1 MSNSKI
7 KNLISSILSE
17 ANWDGR
23 ISSYD
28 EDHMK
33 TINQSPS
40 NRFAH
45 LQSIYMPNKKVGD
58 KYKIEF
64 TPVMTE
70 LSVDFDDKKLIC
82 KADAKD
88 AVVTQLDTGV
98 YYSVE
103 DAGIERITQ
112 PLGEFLN
119 LKELDD
125 IRNESAKTNS
135 PLPLK
140 GNYDTETLAE
150 MLNKYL
156 NNLDNI
162 EHEDERV
169 TYKAYV
175 ELIPVTIEIDD
186 KGNKVIK
193 RATEILSFAGE
204 PEKEV
209 NKQIIYMRMPE
220 NYDKNLLDNLFV
232 DNRRKRYGGYISSIY
247 PPYRTY
253 FTIQPRG
260 IREKDKDSKIY
271 TIGLYSHDNILLDVL
286 NVQIGDITEETGFS
300 HSIDREKINSD
311 KALLGS
317 NINSLIERLQYIE
330 DNFEK
335 DYFGLEYSLSTNVG
349 SKGRNFNTFNK
360 REALYLDADYRT
372 KIKSDLSDTLV
383 EFIPSDFITSTE
395 FKGNDRRGVLDKIL
409 RSLCSEYGFKISI
422 NADNQNLFKTGLYK
436 ATIFLGDER
445 VYKQEFWLSQKSA
458 QYAPDG
464 IYRRFDK
471 NIKFKVNNEQRLI
484 NKTEVNQSYSVD
496 LVIDTNFDNDS
507 GIKDQLTSLFEFLKN
522 PKDNKHEAVSK
533 EDIDEFI
540 KTVTTQ
546 MNLVVGKAK
555 KSKDDFI
562 MFDLLSDLQCTKLF
576 ATVNNTQSG
585 NTYSF
590 QNTTIKGAQKLRIGI
605 KLINNNFDELL
616 YKLGYDLKVLPLLN
630 KADVDKRLSD
640 NGVSILTDGDLFKSS
655 YVGDIRQI
663 YVKKEEKKDI
673 DIFGIQNKDNM
684 TEDDIVDGILRI
696 YNLHNKQFVTE
707 EILDNMTK
715 KIGEYLFGLRNNG
728 GFRIFQDYKLLFDK
742 DSITNSYSDTDDDSN
757 GLEDIEFTIDMSSS
771 DAGLSGF
778 TPTPPDKKDS
788 NIGDIFEIKV
798 DENNQQILIYPKTNK
813 FEFHN
818 LLSLVSYIMK
828 QYITYL
834 EKKKNNKEQ
843 ETKESSISKYT
854 TLVEAEDLPKEIYL
868 SFEDFEPTKDNVLVG
883 KVIVSPDVGSDGLA
897 IENPGYFKFNDEDIR
912 ETILENFDE
921 SNYENLIVDYEKAVP
936 ALSDPEFNAALT
948 KYDPELNSIVV
959 EEGKFAIPFSIWNLV
974 THRHST
980 GKVTSNDFDFIE
992 SQEFKDKMM
1001 EYIKSI
1007 KFINGENE

>member
-17 ANWDGR
+17 ASWDGR
-23 ISSYD
+23 ISSHD

-45 LQSIYMPNKKVGD
+45 QWSTYTSNKKVGD

-70 LSVDFDDKKLIC
+70 LSVDFDSEKLIC

-103 DAGIERITQ
+103 NAGIERITQ

-119 LKELDD
+119 LKELDV

-135 PLPLK
+135 SLSLK

-156 NNLDNI
+156 NDNNM
-162 EHEDERV
+162 
-169 TYKAYV
+169 YKLY
-175 ELIPVTIEIDD
+175 EEITFTPGLVKFDD
-186 KGNKVIK
+186 KGNKVIEADTK
-193 RATEILSFAGE
+193 NSDLEIKVYM
-204 PEKEV
+204 PKEEYLKSD
-209 NKQIIYMRMPE
+209 NG
-220 NYDKNLLDNLFV
+220 KNLPVSNEVFYKGQSYSYYSGV
-232 DNRRKRYGGYISSIY
+232 T
-247 PPYRTY
+247 TY
-253 FTIQPRG
+253 NVKILK
-260 IREKDKDSKIY
+260 KDEDSKLY
-271 TIGLYSHDNILLDVL
+271 TVLFGNYKGDEFVPESTINAFIKEAEDYKELDDSNQL
-286 NVQIGDITEETGFS
+286 
-300 HSIDREKINSD
+300 
-311 KALLGS
+311 AL

-395 FKGNDRRGVLDKIL
+395 FKGNDRRGVLDKTL

-422 NADNQNLFKTGLYK
+422 NVDNPNLFKTGLYK

-445 VYKQEFWLSQKSA
+445 VYKQEFWLSQKLA

-555 KSKDDFI
+555 KSKDDFV
-562 MFDLLSDLQCTKLF
+562 MFDLLSDLQCPKLF
-576 ATVNNTQSG
+576 ATVNTQSG
-585 NTYSF
+585 NAYSF
-590 QNTTIKGAQKLRIGI
+590 QNTTIKSSQKLRIGI
-605 KLINNNFDELL
+605 KLMNNNFDELL
-616 YKLGYDLKVLPLLN
+616 FKLGYDLKVLPLLN

-684 TEDDIVDGILRI
+684 TEDDIVDGILQI

-728 GFRIFQDYKLLFDK
+728 GFKTFQDHKLLFDK

-757 GLEDIEFTIDMSSS
+757 GLEDIEFAIDMSSS

-798 DENNQQILIYPKTNK
+798 NEDNQQILIYPKTNK
-813 FEFHN
+813 FEFHD
-818 LLSLVSYIMK
+818 LFSLVSHIMK

-854 TLVEAEDLPKEIYL
+854 TLIEAEDLPKEIYL
-868 SFEDFEPTKDNVLVG
+868 SFEDFEPTKDSVLVG

>member
-17 ANWDGR
+17 AGWDGR
-23 ISSYD
+23 ISSHD

-45 LQSIYMPNKKVGD
+45 QQSLYTSNRKIGD
-58 KYKIEF
+58 EYKIEF

-70 LSVDFDDKKLIC
+70 LSVDFDSEKLIC
-82 KADAKD
+82 KANAKD

-112 PLGEFLN
+112 PLSEYLN
-119 LKELDD
+119 LKELDA
-125 IRNESAKTNS
+125 IRNESAKTDS
-135 PLPLK
+135 SLSLK
-140 GNYDTETLAE
+140 GNYDTETLSE
-150 MLNKYL
+150 VLNKYL
-156 NNLDNI
+156 DDNNMYKLYK
-162 EHEDERV
+162 EV
-169 TYKAYV
+169 TFAPGLVKF
-175 ELIPVTIEIDD
+175 DD
-186 KGNKVIK
+186 KGNKVIEK
-193 RATEILSFAGE
+193 DTKNSDLAIKVYI
-204 PEKEV
+204 PEEEYLKSD
-209 NKQIIYMRMPE
+209 NG
-220 NYDKNLLDNLFV
+220 KNLP
-232 DNRRKRYGGYISSIY
+232 ISDEVLYKGQSHSY
-247 PPYRTY
+247 YSGTTTY
-253 FTIQPRG
+253 VTKILKKN
-260 IREKDKDSKIY
+260 EDSKLY
-271 TIGLYSHDNILLDVL
+271 TVTFGNYKNDKFVPEATINAFIEEAEDYKELNDSNPLALD
-286 NVQIGDITEETGFS
+286 
-300 HSIDREKINSD
+300 
-311 KALLGS
+311 
-317 NINSLIERLQYIE
+317 INSLIERLQYIE

-335 DYFGLEYSLSTNVG
+335 DYFGLEYSLSANAD
-349 SKGRNFNTFNK
+349 KGRNLNTSNK
-360 REALYLDADYRT
+360 REALYLGADYRT
-372 KIKSDLSDTLV
+372 KIKSDISDTLV

-395 FKGNDRRGVLDKIL
+395 FKGNDRRGVLDKTL

-422 NADNQNLFKTGLYK
+422 NADNPNLFKTGLYK
-436 ATIFLGDER
+436 ATIFLGDDQA
-445 VYKQEFWLSQKSA
+445 YKQEFWLTQKLA

-464 IYRRFDK
+464 VYRRFDK
-471 NIKFKVNNEQRLI
+471 NIKFKVNSEQRLI
-484 NKTEVNQSYSVD
+484 NKTEVNHSYSVD

-507 GIKDQLTSLFEFLKN
+507 GIRDQLTSLFEFLKN

-540 KTVTTQ
+540 GVVTAQ

-555 KSKDDFI
+555 KSKDDFV
-562 MFDLLSDLQCTKLF
+562 MFDLLSDLQCPKLF
-576 ATVNNTQSG
+576 ATVRTQSG
-585 NTYSF
+585 NAYSF
-590 QNTTIKGAQKLRIGI
+590 QNTVIKGTQKLRVGI
-605 KLINNNFDELL
+605 KLMNNNFNELL
-616 YKLGYDLKVLPLLN
+616 FKLGYDLKVLPLLN
-630 KADVDKRLSD
+630 KANVDKKLSD
-640 NGVSILTDGDLFKSS
+640 NSISILTDGDLFKSS
-655 YVGDIRQI
+655 YGGDIRQV
-663 YVKKEEKKDI
+663 YVKKDGKNDA
-673 DIFGIQNKDNM
+673 DIFEIQNKDNI
-684 TEDDIVDGILRI
+684 TEDDIVDGILKI

-707 EILDNMTK
+707 DMIDNMTK
-715 KIGEYLFGLRNNG
+715 KIGDYLFDLRNNG
-728 GFRIFQDYKLLFDK
+728 SFRIFQDHKLLFDK

-757 GLEDIEFTIDMSSS
+757 GLEDIEFAIDMSSS

-813 FEFHN
+813 FEFHD
-818 LLSLVSYIMK
+818 LFSLVSHIMK

-959 EEGKFAIPFSIWNLV
+959 EEGKFAIPFSIWNLI
-974 THRHST
+974 THRRST

>member
-17 ANWDGR
+17 AGWDGR
-23 ISSYD
+23 ISSHD

-45 LQSIYMPNKKVGD
+45 QQSTYTSNRKIGD
-58 KYKIEF
+58 EYKIEF
-64 TPVMTE
+64 TPVMAE
-70 LSVDFDDKKLIC
+70 LSVDFDSEKLIC
-82 KADAKD
+82 KANAKD
-88 AVVTQLDTGV
+88 AVVTQLNTGV

-103 DAGIERITQ
+103 NAGIERITQ
-112 PLGEFLN
+112 PLSEYLN
-119 LKELDD
+119 LKELDA
-125 IRNESAKTNS
+125 IRNESAKTDS
-135 PLPLK
+135 PLALK
-140 GNYDTETLAE
+140 GNYDTETLSE
-150 MLNKYL
+150 VLNKYL
-156 NNLDNI
+156 DDNNMYKLYK
-162 EHEDERV
+162 EV
-169 TYKAYV
+169 TF
-175 ELIPVTIEIDD
+175 IPGLVKFDD
-186 KGNKVIK
+186 KGNKIIEKDTKNFDLAIK
-193 RATEILSFAGE
+193 VYI
-204 PEKEV
+204 PEEEYLKSD
-209 NKQIIYMRMPE
+209 NG
-220 NYDKNLLDNLFV
+220 KNLPVSDEVLY
-232 DNRRKRYGGYISSIY
+232 KGQSHSYYSGTT
-247 PPYRTY
+247 TY
-253 FTIQPRG
+253 VVKILKKN
-260 IREKDKDSKIY
+260 EDSKLY
-271 TIGLYSHDNILLDVL
+271 TVTFGNHRNDKFVPEATINAFIGESEDYKELNDSNPLALD
-286 NVQIGDITEETGFS
+286 
-300 HSIDREKINSD
+300 
-311 KALLGS
+311 
-317 NINSLIERLQYIE
+317 INSLIERLQYVE

-335 DYFGLEYSLSTNVG
+335 DYFGLEYSLSTDAD
-349 SKGRNFNTFNK
+349 KGRNLNTSNK

-372 KIKSDLSDTLV
+372 KIKSDISDTLV

-395 FKGNDRRGVLDKIL
+395 FKGNDRRGVLDKTL

-422 NADNQNLFKTGLYK
+422 NADNPNLFKTGLYK
-436 ATIFLGDER
+436 ATIFLGDDKA
-445 VYKQEFWLSQKSA
+445 YKQEFWLTQKLA

-464 IYRRFDK
+464 VYRRFDK
-471 NIKFKVNNEQRLI
+471 NIKFKVNSEQRLI
-484 NKTEVNQSYSVD
+484 NKTEVNNNYSVD

-507 GIKDQLTSLFEFLKN
+507 GIKDQLTSFFGFLKN

-540 KTVTTQ
+540 NIVTTK

-555 KSKDDFI
+555 KSKDDFV
-562 MFDLLSDLQCTKLF
+562 MFDLLSDLQCPKLF
-576 ATVNNTQSG
+576 ATVNTQSG
-585 NTYSF
+585 NAYSF
-590 QNTTIKGAQKLRIGI
+590 QNTVIKDTQKLRIGI
-605 KLINNNFDELL
+605 KLMNNNFDELL
-616 YKLGYDLKVLPLLN
+616 FKLGYDLKVLPLLN
-630 KADVDKRLSD
+630 KANVDKRLSD
-640 NGVSILTDGDLFKSS
+640 NGISILTDGDLFKSS
-655 YVGDIRQI
+655 YGGDIRQI
-663 YVKKEEKKDI
+663 YVKKNGKNDA
-673 DIFGIQNKDNM
+673 DIFEIQNKDDI
-684 TEDDIVDGILRI
+684 TEDDIVDGILKI

-707 EILDNMTK
+707 DMIDNMTK
-715 KIGEYLFGLRNNG
+715 KIGDYLFNLRNNG
-728 GFRIFQDYKLLFDK
+728 SFRIFQDHKLLFDK
-742 DSITNSYSDTDDDSN
+742 DSIINSYSDTDDDSN

-813 FEFHN
+813 FEFHD

-854 TLVEAEDLPKEIYL
+854 TLIEAEDLPKEIYL

>member
-17 ANWDGR
+17 AGWDGR
-23 ISSYD
+23 ISSHD

-45 LQSIYMPNKKVGD
+45 QQSLYTSNRKIGD
-58 KYKIEF
+58 EYKIEF

-70 LSVDFDDKKLIC
+70 LSVDFDSEKLIC
-82 KADAKD
+82 KANAKD
-88 AVVTQLDTGV
+88 AVVTQLNTGV

-112 PLGEFLN
+112 PLSEYLN
-119 LKELDD
+119 LKELDA
-125 IRNESAKTNS
+125 IRDESAKTDS
-135 PLPLK
+135 PLSLK
-140 GNYDTETLAE
+140 GNYDTETLSE
-150 MLNKYL
+150 VLNKYL
-156 NNLDNI
+156 DDNNMYKLYK
-162 EHEDERV
+162 EV
-169 TYKAYV
+169 TFAPGLVKF
-175 ELIPVTIEIDD
+175 DD
-186 KGNKVIK
+186 KGNKVIEK
-193 RATEILSFAGE
+193 DTKNSDLAIKVYI
-204 PEKEV
+204 PEEEYLKSD
-209 NKQIIYMRMPE
+209 NG
-220 NYDKNLLDNLFV
+220 KNLPISDEVLYKGQSHSYYSGTTTYV
-232 DNRRKRYGGYISSIY
+232 TKIRKKN
-247 PPYRTY
+247 
-253 FTIQPRG
+253 
-260 IREKDKDSKIY
+260 EDSKLY
-271 TIGLYSHDNILLDVL
+271 TVTFGNYKNDKFVPEATINAFIEEAEDYKELNDSNPLALD
-286 NVQIGDITEETGFS
+286 
-300 HSIDREKINSD
+300 
-311 KALLGS
+311 
-317 NINSLIERLQYIE
+317 INSLIERLQYIE

-335 DYFGLEYSLSTNVG
+335 DYFGLEYSLSANAD
-349 SKGRNFNTFNK
+349 KGRNLNTSNK

-372 KIKSDLSDTLV
+372 KIKSDISDTLV

-395 FKGNDRRGVLDKIL
+395 FKGNDRRGVLDKTL

-422 NADNQNLFKTGLYK
+422 NADNPNLFKTGLYK
-436 ATIFLGDER
+436 ATIFLGDDQA
-445 VYKQEFWLSQKSA
+445 YKQEFWLTQKLA

-464 IYRRFDK
+464 VYRRFDK
-471 NIKFKVNNEQRLI
+471 NIKFKVNSEQRLI
-484 NKTEVNQSYSVD
+484 NKTEVNHSYSVD

-507 GIKDQLTSLFEFLKN
+507 GIRDQLTSLFEFLKN

-540 KTVTTQ
+540 GVVTAQ
-546 MNLVVGKAK
+546 MNLIVGKAK
-555 KSKDDFI
+555 KSKDDFV
-562 MFDLLSDLQCTKLF
+562 MFDLLSDLQCPKLF
-576 ATVNNTQSG
+576 ATVRTQSG
-585 NTYSF
+585 NAYSF
-590 QNTTIKGAQKLRIGI
+590 QNTVIKGTQKLRVGI
-605 KLINNNFDELL
+605 KLMNNNFNELL
-616 YKLGYDLKVLPLLN
+616 FKLGYDLKVLPLLN
-630 KADVDKRLSD
+630 KANMDKKLSD
-640 NGVSILTDGDLFKSS
+640 NSISILTDGDLFKSS
-655 YVGDIRQI
+655 YGGDIRQV
-663 YVKKEEKKDI
+663 YVKKDGKNDA
-673 DIFGIQNKDNM
+673 DIFEIQNKDNI
-684 TEDDIVDGILRI
+684 TEDDIVDGILKI

-707 EILDNMTK
+707 DMIDNMTK
-715 KIGEYLFGLRNNG
+715 KIGDYLFNLRNNG
-728 GFRIFQDYKLLFDK
+728 SFRIFQDHKLLFDK

-757 GLEDIEFTIDMSSS
+757 GLEDIEFAIDMSSS

-813 FEFHN
+813 FEFHD
-818 LLSLVSYIMK
+818 LFSLVSHIMK

-959 EEGKFAIPFSIWNLV
+959 EEGKFAIPFSIWNLI
-974 THRHST
+974 THRRST